1 MSSNDS
7 APDTMSATTGANMP
21 EINAIP
27 ISNLL
32 STCIDA
38 CRRGCEVIRSVH
50 CRSLTGHPPSID
62 ARDLPPCQEANDP
75 SPPSILHCS
84 PNRTIAHTF
93 KSTSHNT
100 YDPLTNTT
108 QIDPRSALT
117 EADEASQAVVMECLR
132 CCWEEEMRVADGS
145 ERPRLWVVGE
155 EDDSGE
161 GTFSIKKPGRRGD
174 GHFETFDRY
183 NVPRPDVVP
192 ILRDVVSDTGEEHH
206 RHISFERQQQQHQQ
220 HRLLTNEKNNNYNLI
235 VFIDPLDGTR
245 EYIENRIHNVQCLI
259 GITLNGI
266 PIAGAVGLPFGS
278 GSARD
283 DANVIEVAYGWV
295 MPKIDV
301 FSASI
306 LHPNNFI
313 SNSRT
318 RDAAFT
324 KKDVWKVFTS
334 GVMHFDATNK
344 MPQQYQHLEQEHHGL
359 LSCLGDSDDDDT
371 LIVLSGDSKKA
382 ALQMTMDCLEKQI
395 LRDESSLAELEYD
408 RQVHANNMGHRVNN
422 FCLPYRKIISGGC
435 GNKILYLGRRYQMLT
450 AKKRRL
456 VDIGV
461 DRSIVPPTIVGSM
474 SISPPGSSSWDT
486 AAPTAVLLSMDP
498 HALVT
503 DLVGRP
509 LNYNGTQLTNEFG
522 VVVSSGEG
530 AVIVHRELC
539 YRLANDEKF
548 RQVLGVEVQDLITFH

>member
-1 MSSNDS
+1 MRSKESE
-7 APDTMSATTGANMP
+7 PDEMPNTAGINTP
-21 EINAIP
+21 EINSIP
-27 ISNLL
+27 LPVLL

-50 CRSLTGHPPSID
+50 CRSLIGDSPGSD
-62 ARDLPPCQEANDP
+62 SRDLSSYQEVHHP

-93 KSTSHNT
+93 KPTSHNT

-132 CCWEEEMRVADGS
+132 CCWEEEMKVTDGS
-145 ERPRLWVVGE
+145 KTPRLWVVGE
-155 EDDSGE
+155 EDDNEE
-161 GTFSIKKPGRRGD
+161 GTFSIKRDVSRG
-174 GHFETFDRY
+174 GGAFETFERY

-192 ILRDVVSDTGEEHH
+192 ILTDVVSDMGEEQQHDVVSLEQ
-206 RHISFERQQQQHQQ
+206 RRQQQQQSM
-220 HRLLTNEKNNNYNLI
+220 TGKKNKQYNFI

-295 MPKIDV
+295 MPKNDV
-301 FSASI
+301 ISDSELRASNI
-306 LHPNNFI
+306 I
-313 SNSRT
+313 SNSKT
-318 RDAAFT
+318 RDTSNF
-324 KKDVWKVFTS
+324 WKVLSS
-334 GVMHFDATNK
+334 GVMHFNATNK
-344 MPQQYQHLEQEHHGL
+344 MPQQNQHLDQENNGL
-359 LSCLGDSDDDDT
+359 LSSLGDSDDDDT
-371 LIVLSGDSKKA
+371 LIVLSGDSKKP

-395 LRDESSLAELEYD
+395 LGNESSLVE
-408 RQVHANNMGHRVNN
+408 QHNNTQFHGNN
-422 FCLPYRKIISGGC
+422 IGQRLNKFCLPYRKIISGGC

-450 AKKRRL
+450 EKKRRSL
-456 VDIGV
+456 EMEADHSVL
-461 DRSIVPPTIVGSM
+461 PPTIVGSM
-474 SISPPGSSSWDT
+474 SVSPPGSSSWDT
-486 AAPTAVLLSMDP
+486 AAPTAVLLAMDP

-530 AVIVHRELC
+530 AVSVHRELC
-539 YRLANDEKF
+539 CRLANDEHF
-548 RQVLGVEVQDLITFH
+548 RRVIGVDVEDLFTIH